1 MHVVTSWG
9 SFMGKWDQRSACVC
23 VCVHVCVCACI
34 CVCVCVCVGKTWR
47 LLPVIFQNQGMPT
60 KVMLRGVSIGESRK
74 QAQSWSLF
82 KVLVNKGF
90 TGKSFTN
97 KTTRKTRT
105 GTFAE
110 SKEQWDGPWHWSKS
124 ACGQTPL
131 PSRHTHMGGVV
142 AEEKPED
149 RELSE
154 KVMASPD
161 PRTSAAHST
170 MCTIFIETSP
180 RVHFV

>member
-110 SKEQWDGPWHWSKS
+110 SKEQWDGPRHWSKS

-170 MCTIFIETSP
+170 MRTIFIETSP